1 MSSELI
7 YAVLSLSASLF
18 TLGLLGLMLRRNFLL
33 ALLAVELLINAGNL
47 NFLAFSRYHND
58 LTGAL
63 FVLFGVCLA
72 AVEAVIGLALT
83 VRLFRSQENLGF
95 HTITQLRW

>member
-95 HTITQLRW
+95 HTITELRW